1 MGLSRLC
8 TIGKQ
13 SSGPIPQKWAENV
26 LESYGESPPSYISD
40 TVKTAQRERSD
51 LSQYDAYEEDMAEVM
66 FFFTRPVTTEFL
78 SSPRMTA
85 FGVLSSVGGILGLF
99 MGFSILS
106 GIEII
111 YWFTIGLAENAL
123 KKREVHESSQTVNL
137 RK

>member
-8 TIGKQ
+8 TIGRQ

-51 LSQYDAYEEDMAEVM
+51 LSQYDAFEEDMAEVM

-111 YWFTIGLAENAL
+111 Y
-123 KKREVHESSQTVNL
+123 
-137 RK
+137 